1 METLRKDGG
10 GRSMTT
16 KKKKRWVVMGV
27 LCAAALTL
35 LVWRGADQPE
45 PGQWRSLPL
54 YGSSLCTRQQGV
66 PFTVTL
72 VATRD
77 SGWDGTAASF
87 YAAFDVPWASLKD
100 CTLTKQFS
108 AEGYDL
114 FQIYGTVAITG
125 DPGEAESFR
134 LQELTV
140 NGRTIPGV
148 EELVFEV
155 EQEGND
161 RFASLELRSC
171 AVVSASPELH
181 DYTATFRNSAGVPI
195 TITAVEAACYPEAAG
210 AVVRD
215 GEVLNL
221 RDSTVEVAPGQE
233 VEVRVRFEQME
244 WEELTSYFAAPVVRY
259 RENGQERS
267 IQLQTYQTG
276 LAVSEKNIQQVGE
289 ALFAVQ
295 D

>member
-1 METLRKDGG
+1 
-10 GRSMTT
+10 MTA
-16 KKKKRWVVMGV
+16 KKKKRLVVGL
-27 LCAAALTL
+27 LCAAALIL
-35 LVWRGADQPE
+35 LAWCGRGQPE
-45 PGQWRSLPL
+45 PGQWQSLPL
-54 YGSSLCTRQQGV
+54 YGSALCTRQQGV

-77 SGWDGTAASF
+77 SGWDGEAASF
-87 YAAFDVPWASLKD
+87 YAAFDVSWASLNG

-114 FQIYGTVAITG
+114 FQIHGTVTITG
-125 DPGEAESFR
+125 DPGETETFR

-148 EELVFEV
+148 EDLVFEV
-155 EQEGND
+155 EQEENA
-161 RFASLELRSC
+161 RFSSLELRSC
-171 AVVSASPELH
+171 AVVSAGSGLH

-215 GEVLNL
+215 GEVLDL
-221 RDSTVEVAPGQE
+221 KDGTVEVAPGQE
-233 VEVRVRFEQME
+233 VEVQLRFEQME
-244 WEELTSYFAAPVVRY
+244 WEELTGYFAAPVVRY

-267 IQLQTYQTG
+267 VQLQTYQSG
-276 LAVSEKNIQQVGE
+276 LAVSEKNIRQVGE
-289 ALFAVQ
+289 DLFAVQ
-295 D
+295 G